1 MPASTPRPAPIAAP
15 LRALKLSFGPP
26 WLAQAVTKTNA
37 LVAIIVGNFII
48 VIVFVSIE
56 MGAQILRLGWG
67 KI

>member
-1 MPASTPRPAPIAAP
+1 
-15 LRALKLSFGPP
+15 
-26 WLAQAVTKTNA
+26 VTKTSA